1 MRSAKVKKSHFLMI
15 RCMLRYKPRREEMSR
30 DWQELTAM
38 TRDGDFLVERVRL
51 AGCETAIEGQF
62 ELPPLARLS
71 AEDQVFLVAFVRC
84 HGSIKQMERL
94 FGVSY
99 PTIRKRLERL
109 SAKLEFVEI
118 ETAPAGQDPLERL
131 ERGEITVDEAVEMLR
146 S

>member
-1 MRSAKVKKSHFLMI
+1 
-15 RCMLRYKPRREEMSR
+15 MSR

-38 TRDGDFLVERVRL
+38 TRDSDFLVERVRL
-51 AGCETAIEGQF
+51 AGCGTAIEGQF

-84 HGSIKQMERL
+84 HGSIKQMERM

-118 ETAPAGQDPLERL
+118 ETAPAGQDTLERL